1 MSTSSAERVA
11 SRSTAGRARAG
22 SGIAIL
28 VIAGAQLMVALD
40 VTIVNIALP
49 HIQAALNFSRP
60 SLAWVIDAYTLVFGG
75 LMLLGGR
82 AADFLGRKRMFI
94 IGLGLF
100 SSASLAGGF
109 ANSAGLL
116 IAARAVQGVGA
127 AIASPTA
134 LSLVTTVFPEG
145 RQRNRALAA
154 YAGATGGGGVLGL
167 IAGGLLTDLLSWRW
181 VLFVNVIIGGLLIAA
196 APRAIPDTPRKSG
209 RPSVLSAV
217 LSVIGI
223 GALVYGF
230 LHAASD
236 SWRSPV
242 TIGAFAAGL
251 VVIVGFTVL
260 QARSREPLLPLRLF
274 RNRNR
279 VGSHLMGMA
288 IGAAIFSMFYF
299 LTQFVQ
305 EILGYS
311 PIKAGLAFLPLM
323 VLLGVTAQ
331 VGGRL
336 IGRTGPKPLLVFGAL
351 WVLAALLWL
360 SRISVGSTYPGR
372 VLPALLMLG
381 IGVGSFFV
389 PLAGTAVAGVRD
401 HEAGIASATYNMFF
415 QVGGAIGLA
424 ALTTVA
430 ATAIRGD
437 LGGRPA
443 GTAIAGHPAAGQ
455 AAAGHPAAASQ
466 AQVLTHALAHGW
478 GTAFAAGAGFAALA
492 LLVALIV
499 VRIRPGEI
507 DPAHLH

>member
-1 MSTSSAERVA
+1 MTTPSEAAVA
-11 SRSTAGRARAG
+11 SRSNGSQLTGARRPPAGA
-22 SGIAIL
+22 GIAIA

-49 HIQAALNFSRP
+49 HIQTALHFSRP

-94 IGLGLF
+94 AGLGLF
-100 SSASLAGGF
+100 SAASLMGGL
-109 ANSAGLL
+109 ANTAGLL
-116 IAARAVQGVGA
+116 IAARAIQGVGG

-134 LSLVTTVFPEG
+134 LSLVTTIFPEG
-145 RQRNRALAA
+145 KQRNRALAA

-196 APRAIPDTPRKSG
+196 APRVIPDTPRKSG
-209 RPSVLSAV
+209 RPSLPSAV
-217 LSVIGI
+217 LSVIGV

-242 TIGAFAAGL
+242 TIGAFAVAAAG
-251 VVIVGFTVL
+251 ITGFTVL
-260 QARSREPLLPLRLF
+260 QARSRDPLLPLRLF

-323 VLLGVTAQ
+323 VLLGATAQ
-331 VGGRL
+331 VGGRV
-336 IGRTGPKPLLVFGAL
+336 ISRTGPKPLLIFGAL

-360 SRISVGSTYPGR
+360 SRISVGSTYAGR

-381 IGVGSFFV
+381 VGVGSFFV
-389 PLAGTAVAGVRD
+389 PLAGTAVAGVTD
-401 HEAGIASATYNMFF
+401 HDAGIASAAYNMFF
-415 QVGGAIGLA
+415 QIGGAIGLA

-430 ATAIRGD
+430 STAIRND
-437 LGGRPA
+437 LPARPS
-443 GTAIAGHPAAGQ
+443 GTLAI
-455 AAAGHPAAASQ
+455 
-466 AQVLTHALAHGW
+466 VHALAHGW
-478 GTAFAAGAGFAALA
+478 GVAFTAGAGFAGLA
-492 LLVALIV
+492 LLVALVV
-499 VRIRPGEI
+499 VRVQAGEI
-507 DPAHLH
+507 NPAHAH

>member
-1 MSTSSAERVA
+1 VSTSSEAPEVA
-11 SRSTAGRARAG
+11 RSADTGRAPTG

-49 HIQAALNFSRP
+49 HIQTALHFSRP

-82 AADFLGRKRMFI
+82 AADFLGRKRMFV
-94 IGLGLF
+94 IGLALF
-100 SSASLAGGF
+100 SAASLMGGL

-116 IAARAVQGVGA
+116 IAARAAQGVGG

-134 LSLVTTVFPEG
+134 LSLVTAVFAEG
-145 RQRNRALAA
+145 KPRNRALAA

-196 APRAIPDTPRKSG
+196 ATRVIPETPRMAG
-209 RPSVLSAV
+209 RPSVPSAV
-217 LSVIGI
+217 LSVMGV

-242 TIGAFAAGL
+242 TIGAFAVAA
-251 VVIVGFTVL
+251 VSIVAFSAL
-260 QARSREPLLPLRLF
+260 QARSARPLLPLRLF

-279 VGSHLMGMA
+279 VGSYLMGMA

-331 VGGRL
+331 VGRRV
-336 IGRTGPKPLLVFGAL
+336 IDRTGPKPMLIFGAVAL
-351 WVLAALLWL
+351 IAALVWL
-360 SRISVGSTYPGR
+360 SRISEGSTYAGR
-372 VLPALLMLG
+372 VLPALLVL
-381 IGVGSFFV
+381 GVGVGTFFV
-389 PLAGTAVAGVRD
+389 PLLGTAVAGVAD
-401 HEAGIASATYNMFF
+401 QDAGIASAAYNMFF
-415 QVGGAIGLA
+415 QIGGAIGLA

-430 ATAIRGD
+430 STAIRND
-437 LGGRPA
+437 LATPPSRAVTSPA
-443 GTAIAGHPAAGQ
+443 Q
-455 AAAGHPAAASQ
+455 A
-466 AQVLTHALAHGW
+466 LMHALAHGW

-492 LLVALIV
+492 LLVASAV
-499 VRIRPGEI
+499 VRVRAGEI
-507 DPAHLH
+507 NPAHVH

>member
-1 MSTSSAERVA
+1 LAATDRPSAG
-11 SRSTAGRARAG
+11 T
-22 SGIAIL
+22 GIAIA

-49 HIQAALNFSRP
+49 HIQTALHFSRP
-60 SLAWVIDAYTLVFGG
+60 SLAWVIDAYTLVFAG

-94 IGLGLF
+94 IGLSLF
-100 SSASLAGGF
+100 SAASLIGGL
-109 ANSAGLL
+109 ANTAGLL
-116 IAARAVQGVGA
+116 IAARSLQGVGA

-145 RQRNRALAA
+145 KARNRALAA

-167 IAGGLLTDLLSWRW
+167 IVGGLLTDLMSWRW
-181 VLFVNVIIGGLLIAA
+181 VLFVNVIIGGLLIAV
-196 APRAIPDTPRKSG
+196 APRAIPDTPRKPG

-242 TIGAFAAGL
+242 TIGAFAVAAAG
-251 VVIVGFTVL
+251 IVGFTVL
-260 QARSREPLLPLRLF
+260 QSRSGDPLLPLRLF

-279 VGSHLMGMA
+279 VGSHLMGMG
-288 IGAAIFSMFYF
+288 IGAAMFSMFYF

-323 VLLGVTAQ
+323 VLLGATAQ
-331 VGGRL
+331 IGGRV
-336 IGRTGPKPLLVFGAL
+336 IGRTGPKPLLIFGAF
-351 WVLAALLWL
+351 WVLVALLWL
-360 SRISVGSTYPGR
+360 SRISVGSTYAGR
-372 VLPALLMLG
+372 VLPALLVLG
-381 IGVGSFFV
+381 VGVGSFFV
-389 PLAGTAVAGVRD
+389 PLAGTAVAGVGD
-401 HEAGIASATYNMFF
+401 HDAGIASAAYNMFF
-415 QVGGAIGLA
+415 QIGGAIGLA

-430 ATAIRGD
+430 STAIRND
-437 LGGRPA
+437 LPA
-443 GTAIAGHPAAGQ
+443 RSAGAARHPAVAS
-455 AAAGHPAAASQ
+455 AAQ
-466 AQVLTHALAHGW
+466 TLTHALAHGW
-478 GTAFAAGAGFAALA
+478 GVAFAAGAGFAALA
-492 LLVALIV
+492 LLVALVV
-499 VRIRPGEI
+499 VRVQAGEI
-507 DPAHLH
+507 NPAHVH

>member
-1 MSTSSAERVA
+1 VTTPSEAAPA
-11 SRSTAGRARAG
+11 SRSTASRSAAADRRPAG
-22 SGIAIL
+22 AGIAIA

-49 HIQAALNFSRP
+49 HIQTALHFSRP

-94 IGLGLF
+94 AGLALF
-100 SSASLAGGF
+100 SVASLMGGL

-116 IAARAVQGVGA
+116 IAARAAQGVGG

-145 RQRNRALAA
+145 KQRNRALAA

-196 APRAIPDTPRKSG
+196 APRVIPDTPRKAG
-209 RPSVLSAV
+209 RPSVPSAA

-242 TIGAFAAGL
+242 TIGAFAVAAAG
-251 VVIVGFTVL
+251 IAGFTAL
-260 QARSREPLLPLRLF
+260 QARSRDPLLPLRLF

-288 IGAAIFSMFYF
+288 IGAAMFSMFYF

-323 VLLGVTAQ
+323 VLLGATAQ
-331 VGGRL
+331 VGGRV
-336 IGRTGPKPLLVFGAL
+336 ISRTGPKPLLIFGAL

-360 SRISVGSTYPGR
+360 SRISVGSTYAGR

-381 IGVGSFFV
+381 VGVGSFFV
-389 PLAGTAVAGVRD
+389 PLAGTAVAGVGD
-401 HEAGIASATYNMFF
+401 HDAGVASAAYNMFF

-424 ALTTVA
+424 ALTTVSS
-430 ATAIRGD
+430 TAIRNA
-437 LGGRPA
+437 LSARPA
-443 GTAIAGHPAAGQ
+443 G
-455 AAAGHPAAASQ
+455 AAGHPAAVSAAQ
-466 AQVLTHALAHGW
+466 AILHALAHGW
-478 GTAFAAGAGFAALA
+478 GVAFAAGAGFAGLA
-492 LLVALIV
+492 LLVALVV
-499 VRIRPGEI
+499 VRVQAGEI
-507 DPAHLH
+507 NPAHVH

>member
-1 MSTSSAERVA
+1 MYLEDLVA
-11 SRSTAGRARAG
+11 TQPAAGTTELAARPATTRWPAAG
-22 SGIAIL
+22 SGVAIA

-49 HIQAALNFSRP
+49 HIQAALHFSRP

-94 IGLGLF
+94 LGLTLF
-100 SSASLAGGF
+100 SLASLVGGL
-109 ANSAGLL
+109 ATSAGVL
-116 IAARAVQGVGA
+116 IAARAAQGVGG

-145 RQRNRALAA
+145 KPRNRALAA

-181 VLFVNVIIGGLLIAA
+181 VLFVNVIIGGLLVAA
-196 APRAIPDTPRKSG
+196 APRVIPDTPRAATG
-209 RPSVLSAV
+209 RPSVLSAA
-217 LSVIGI
+217 LSVIGV

-242 TIGAFAAGL
+242 TIGAFALAATGIAAFAL
-251 VVIVGFTVL
+251 L
-260 QARSREPLLPLRLF
+260 QARSSRPLLPLRLF

-279 VGSHLMGMA
+279 VGSHLMGLA

-323 VLLGVTAQ
+323 VLLGLTAQ
-331 VGGRL
+331 AGGRL
-336 IGRTGPKPLLVFGAL
+336 ISRTGPKPLLVFGATG
-351 WVLAALLWL
+351 VLIALLLL
-360 SRISVGSTYPGR
+360 SRISAGSTYVAG
-372 VLPALLMLG
+372 VLPALLVLG
-381 IGVGSFFV
+381 IGVGAFFV
-389 PLAGTAVAGVRD
+389 PLAGTAVAGVASHD
-401 HEAGIASATYNMFF
+401 AGIASATYNMFF
-415 QVGGAIGLA
+415 QIGGAIGLA

-430 ATAIRGD
+430 STSIHDD
-437 LGGRPA
+437 LAHRPA
-443 GTAIAGHPAAGQ
+443 GGAPTAPAQ
-455 AAAGHPAAASQ
+455 LLS
-466 AQVLTHALAHGW
+466 HALAHGW

-492 LLVALIV
+492 LIVALAV
-499 VRIRPGEI
+499 VHVRTGEI
-507 DPAHLH
+507 NPAHVH

>member
-1 MSTSSAERVA
+1 MP
-11 SRSTAGRARAG
+11 RSTASRPTTPRPGG
-22 SGIAIL
+22 SAIAIG

-49 HIQAALNFSRP
+49 HIQAALHFSRP

-94 IGLGLF
+94 IGLALF
-100 SSASLAGGF
+100 SVASLVGGLAG
-109 ANSAGLL
+109 SAGLL
-116 IAARAVQGVGA
+116 IAARAAQGVGG

-145 RQRNRALAA
+145 RSRNRALAA

-196 APRAIPDTPRKSG
+196 APRVIPDTPRRAG
-209 RPSVLSAV
+209 RPSMPSAV
-217 LSVIGI
+217 LSVLGI

-242 TIGAFAAGL
+242 TIGAFAVAAA
-251 VVIVGFTVL
+251 VIAGFTAL

-279 VGSHLMGMA
+279 VGSYLMGMG

-323 VLLGVTAQ
+323 VLLGATAQ

-336 IGRTGPKPLLVFGAL
+336 ISRTGPKPLLIFGAV
-351 WVLAALLWL
+351 WVLAALTWL
-360 SRISVGSTYPGR
+360 SRISVDSTYAGR

-381 IGVGSFFV
+381 IGLGSFFV
-389 PLAGTAVAGVRD
+389 PLAGTAVAGVSD
-401 HEAGIASATYNMFF
+401 HDAGIASGAYNMFF
-415 QVGGAIGLA
+415 QIGGAIGLA

-430 ATAIRGD
+430 TTAIRSN
-437 LGGRPA
+437 LSS
-443 GTAIAGHPAAGQ
+443 HPASQ
-455 AAAGHPAAASQ
+455 HRSSPA
-466 AQVLTHALAHGW
+466 VTLLHALVQGW
-478 GTAFAAGAGFAALA
+478 GTAFEAGTGFAALA
-492 LLVALIV
+492 LLTALAVIR
-499 VRIRPGEI
+499 VRRGEI
-507 DPAHLH
+507 NPAHIH